1 VLAPFSWV
9 SVLKNQII
17 QACSDIY
24 RCATTRSPMRL
35 NENPSPQGQLKAV
48 EMVKVFV
55 VSGCDLKRTAAS
67 KPRCTNWRLK
77 VRWLETL
84 ELFVLNS

>member
-1 VLAPFSWV
+1 VLAPFSSV
-9 SVLKNQII
+9 SVSKKRDNSSLFRHLQVRNREK
-17 QACSDIY
+17 SDAAQ
-24 RCATTRSPMRL
+24 RKSFT
-35 NENPSPQGQLKAV
+35 QGRLKAV